1 MILFGPTS
9 QPGLPQTQVLTDKT
23 FLCRNV
29 EIDVTREA
37 TSALTAD
44 LTVKKLDTI
53 AQQHIIWQ
61 SDRLAHTIAWAADQD
76 PLSVTCLG
84 A

>member
-44 LTVKKLDTI
+44 LTVKEPDTI
-53 AQQHIIWQ
+53 AQ
-61 SDRLAHTIAWAADQD
+61 
-76 PLSVTCLG
+76 
-84 A
+84 